1 MHDAD
6 AHSPLV
12 PEPAVGS
19 VQFSK
24 GFTVQSQGSDFAD
37 GFVA

>member
-1 MHDAD
+1 MHNAD

-12 PEPAVGS
+12 PELAVGS
-19 VQFSK
+19 AQFSK
-24 GFTVQSQGSDFAD
+24 DFTVQTQGSDFAD